1 VSDRERLISNAF
13 HRQQIRYHFGW
24 PNGFDDLRTCYRCD
38 EMVTYPNDETQ
49 SVISVSQQNHENGHG
64 WNENGQMMTD
74 VGSLTWTDHDD
85 HGF

>member
-1 VSDRERLISNAF
+1 
-13 HRQQIRYHFGW
+13 
-24 PNGFDDLRTCYRCD
+24 
-38 EMVTYPNDETQ
+38 MVTYPNDETQ